1 MGSGHSKD
9 EEEID
14 LINEYQM
21 IRREFNQTLGEFTI
35 YKHRNSNQHL
45 LVKERVYETQSS
57 FNKQREM
64 AAVRCK
70 LNQEHILTLIW
81 SKCNIFPY
89 SQLFPQKTQK
99 THFFSKIQKFKS
111 I

>member
-21 IRREFNQTLGEFTI
+21 IRTEFNQTLGEFTI
-35 YKHRNSNQHL
+35 YKHRNSTQHL
-45 LVKERVYETQSS
+45 LVKERVYETQSNFS
-57 FNKQREM
+57 KQREM

-81 SKCNIFPY
+81 SKCNIF
-89 SQLFPQKTQK
+89 LHPQ
-99 THFFSKIQKFKS
+99 
-111 I
+111 

>member
-21 IRREFNQTLGEFTI
+21 IRTEFNQTLGEFKI
-35 YKHRNSNQHL
+35 YKHRSSNQHL
-45 LVKERVYETQSS
+45 LVKERIYETESS
-57 FNKQREM
+57 FNQQREM

-89 SQLFPQKTQK
+89 SQLFPPKNSENFILFK
-99 THFFSKIQKFKS
+99 NSKL
-111 I
+111 